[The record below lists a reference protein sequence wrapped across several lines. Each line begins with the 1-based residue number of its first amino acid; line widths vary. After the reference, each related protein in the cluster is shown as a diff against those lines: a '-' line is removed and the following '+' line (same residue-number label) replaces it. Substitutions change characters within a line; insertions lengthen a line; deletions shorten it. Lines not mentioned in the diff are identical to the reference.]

1 MRKKINYTEKNWQN
15 LEAGKSEMKKKK
27 KNQVTSIQLGLP
39 RTENDCFYFYLM

>member
-27 KNQVTSIQLGLP
+27 KSSYQHPIRLAKN
-39 RTENDCFYFYLM
+39 RK

>member
-27 KNQVTSIQLGLP
+27 KIKLP
-39 RTENDCFYFYLM
+39 ASN

>member
-27 KNQVTSIQLGLP
+27 KKSSYQHPIRLAKN
-39 RTENDCFYFYLM
+39 RK